1 MLLNQLGDKVEEL
14 LATFEAISPERRK
27 LLLGLSGY
35 IRLKRQKKLPIQ
47 LVFICTHNSRRSQ
60 MAEAWARVAAYHF
73 GLADIQV
80 YSGGTEVTAFHPNAV
95 RALRSAGFSIQAI
108 SSGGNPV
115 YSITIAKGVSWNAYS
130 KVYDDTT
137 LPDKSFVAIMTCSE
151 ADATCPSVSGADL
164 RLPIRYEDPKISDGT
179 QQESSIYTTRA
190 NEIGREMLFVMKDV
204 VAGN

>member
-95 RALRSAGFSIQAI
+95 RALRSA
-108 SSGGNPV
+108 V
-115 YSITIAKGVSWNAYS
+115 
-130 KVYDDTT
+130 
-137 LPDKSFVAIMTCSE
+137 VAIRFI
-151 ADATCPSVSGADL
+151 VSQ
-164 RLPIRYEDPKISDGT
+164 LPKEFPG
-179 QQESSIYTTRA
+179 
-190 NEIGREMLFVMKDV
+190 MLILKFMMIQRCQTSHLLQS
-204 VAGN
+204 